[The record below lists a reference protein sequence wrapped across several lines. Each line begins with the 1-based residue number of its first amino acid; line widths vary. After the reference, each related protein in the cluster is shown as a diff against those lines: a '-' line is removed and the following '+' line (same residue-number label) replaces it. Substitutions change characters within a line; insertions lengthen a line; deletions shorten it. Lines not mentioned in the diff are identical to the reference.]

1 MAQGLFQM
9 SRVPASN
16 LARDRIVTTFHLDTD
31 PVEGST
37 DWQTLATDAAALF
50 AGTLGGITGYTGFEC
65 RVYRHGGAK
74 NDPPEA
80 TAFAATTGTE
90 APRPHEVALCL
101 SYFAD
106 FNAPRR
112 RGRMY
117 IGPWGNLN
125 ERPSEGQQI
134 TLRTLANGI
143 SALGGV
149 NVPVGAVLPDHG
161 RVPQRHQLVRRQRV
175 GHATAPWP
183 AGDEPADGH
192 GQRLERPARRRRL
205 YSAAATGAGAPG
217 QEVPLPSPP
226 SLANLEVTRWHRTA
240 AGRSPANAAA

>member
-16 LARDRIVTTFHLDTD
+16 LARDRIITTFHLDSD
-31 PVEGST
+31 AIEGPT
-37 DWQTLATDAAALF
+37 DWQNLANDAAALF
-50 AGTLGGITGYTGFEC
+50 ASTLGGINGYTGFEC

-80 TAFAATTGTE
+80 TAFAATVGTE
-90 APRPHEVALCL
+90 APGPHEVALCL
-101 SYFAD
+101 SYYAD

-117 IGPWGNLN
+117 IGPWGNLS

-134 TLRTLANGI
+134 TLRTLANGL

-149 NVPVGAVLPDHG
+149 NVQWVQYSPTTGEFHNVTNFFIDNEWDT
-161 RVPQRHQLVRRQRV
+161 Q
-175 GHATAPWP
+175 
-183 AGDEPADGH
+183 
-192 GQRLERPARRRRL
+192 RRRGLRATSRL
-205 YSAAATGAGAPG
+205 TGTVSG
-217 QEVPLPSPP
+217 
-226 SLANLEVTRWHRTA
+226 
-240 AGRSPANAAA
+240 

>member
-90 APRPHEVALCL
+90 APGPHEVALCL

-149 NVPVGAVLPDHG
+149 NVQWVQYSPTTGEFHNVTNWFVDNEWDT
-161 RVPQRHQLVRRQRV
+161 Q
-175 GHATAPWP
+175 
-183 AGDEPADGH
+183 
-192 GQRLERPARRRRL
+192 RRRGLRATSRL
-205 YSAAATGAGAPG
+205 TGTVSG
-217 QEVPLPSPP
+217 
-226 SLANLEVTRWHRTA
+226 
-240 AGRSPANAAA
+240 